1 MNDLRAS
8 AFHPVF
14 SVPLLLTVA
23 APFNLSIIFKM
34 SINGT
39 DSPSAQPSAPPAA
52 QGPTLLVLHINDST
66 DDQVLFQTACKHAKV
81 PFAWHVTDS
90 AEKAKSYLETLLKVD
105 RLHAVRWPDLIVL
118 DIVMPGESGLKVLE
132 FIRATPEL
140 QRLPVVIFTG
150 QGNPALIDEAYRLGA
165 NSFLAKPDDFKQAVS
180 LVSSLYSVWSVAKRP
195 TV

>member
-1 MNDLRAS
+1 
-8 AFHPVF
+8 
-14 SVPLLLTVA
+14 
-23 APFNLSIIFKM
+23 M

-39 DSPSAQPSAPPAA
+39 DSGPQASAPPPA
-52 QGPTLLVLHINDST
+52 QRPTLLVLHINDST
-66 DDQVLFQTACKHAKV
+66 DDQVLFQTACKHAHV

-90 AEKAKSYLETLLKVD
+90 AEKARSYLETLLKVD
-105 RLHAVRWPDLIVL
+105 RVHSVRWPDLIVL

-132 FIRATPEL
+132 FIRSTPGL

-150 QGNPALIDEAYRLGA
+150 HGNPALVDEAYRLGA

>member
-1 MNDLRAS
+1 
-8 AFHPVF
+8 
-14 SVPLLLTVA
+14 
-23 APFNLSIIFKM
+23 M
-34 SINGT
+34 SDGSDN
-39 DSPSAQPSAPPAA
+39 PAA
-52 QGPTLLVLHINDST
+52 QPASLSSPGPTLLVLHINDST
-66 DDQVLFQTACKHAKV
+66 DDQVLFQTACKHARV

-140 QRLPVVIFTG
+140 QRLPVVIFSG
-150 QGNPALIDEAYRLGA
+150 HGNPALVEEAYRLGA

-180 LVSSLYSVWSVAKRP
+180 LVSSLYSVWSIAKRP
-195 TV
+195 VV